1 MLLAVAGREGVKKH
15 PQGGVGICCKVAR
28 CRRTQSLRLGDGD
41 NGKSLDFVGVFA
53 KKSGFN
59 DNV

>member
-1 MLLAVAGREGVKKH
+1 MVGCEGAKSIRKEALEF
-15 PQGGVGICCKVAR
+15 VAR
-28 CRRTQSLRLGDGD
+28 CQRAQSLRLGDGD